1 MNMNDVDILGIDTLL
16 LDRDG
21 TINRL
26 IVGDY
31 VRKWEDFEFLPG
43 VKEAIARWAKQVRY
57 IFIVSNQRGVGK
69 GLYSEATLQD
79 IHAQMC
85 REIEQAGGRIDGI
98 YCCYAL
104 DESDPNRKPNT
115 GMFQQILRD
124 YPDVQPDTTMMIGDA
139 DVDERFAQNCGIKFI
154 RV

>member
-1 MNMNDVDILGIDTLL
+1 MRIDEIDIAEYETIL

-31 VRKWEDFEFLPG
+31 VRRWSDFEFLPG
-43 VKEAIARWAKQVRY
+43 VKTALAGFAKRAKH

-69 GLYSEATLQD
+69 GLYTEVTLSD
-79 IHAQMC
+79 IHRRMC
-85 REIEQAGGRIDGI
+85 QEIEQAGGRIDGI

-104 DESDPNRKPNT
+104 DDSDPNRKPNT
-115 GMFQQILRD
+115 GMFVQIQHD
-124 YPDVQPDTTMMIGDA
+124 YPDVKPATTLMIGDA
-139 DVDERFAQNCGIKFI
+139 DSDEQFAHNCGIKFV